1 MKETAV
7 FMNMCRVIDPQGR
20 WLMQERNDEDYPGW
34 IFPGGHL
41 DPDESLSMSVIR
53 EVQEETGLTIKNPKM
68 VGVKHWSD
76 DGIRYTIF
84 LYDATEYKG
93 ELISSDEGRV
103 FWATPEEVKNA
114 PVVADFWENMPLYE
128 NENLSELCYLWD
140 EEKHDWNAVYS

>member
-7 FMNMCRVIDPQGR
+7 FMNMCRVVDKDGR
-20 WLMQERNDEDYPGW
+20 WLMQERNDDNYPGW

-41 DPDESLSMSVIR
+41 DPDETLTMSVIR

-84 LYDATEYKG
+84 LYDATEYEG
-93 ELISSDEGRV
+93 EVVSSDEGRV

-114 PVVADFWENMPLYE
+114 PVVSDFWENMPLYDRDD
-128 NENLSELCYLWD
+128 LSELCYLWN
-140 EEKHDWNAVYS
+140 EEKQEWVPVYS